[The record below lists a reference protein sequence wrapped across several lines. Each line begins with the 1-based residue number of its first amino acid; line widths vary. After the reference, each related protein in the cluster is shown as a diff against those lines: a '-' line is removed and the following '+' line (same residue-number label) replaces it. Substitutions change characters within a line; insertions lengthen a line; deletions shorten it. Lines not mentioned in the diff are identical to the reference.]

1 MKYCSVCLN
10 VDTRPNIKFK
20 NDLCPACIYWQT
32 LKDVDWELRINELME
47 NIKKLPKYPRRK
59 FDCLIGVSGGK
70 DSTRQALWVRDKLKL
85 KPLLVSIAYPP
96 EQITNRG
103 TYNISNLIELGFDVH
118 YLSYSPQTWR
128 KLARYSFFKY
138 LNPMKFSENA
148 ILSVSPLLAIKYKIP
163 IIFLGENPAHQLGD
177 LKTMGKTG
185 FDANRLRYANT
196 FSNGKIDWLEKGGF
210 KREKI
215 FQLEY
220 PSQKEVKKYKIQ
232 SIYLGWF
239 WKDWSIVNNGAFSAL
254 EGLKIRSDMPK
265 NTADLYRVFSLDED
279 WVMINQTIKYYKY
292 GFGRA
297 SDYVNE
303 EIRIGR
309 ITRDEGIA
317 LAQKYDSACGE
328 KYIKNFCNYLGITKD
343 QFWKQIYK
351 KVNKKLFKITPSKKI
366 IPKFK
371 VGFGLLP

>member
-1 MKYCSVCLN
+1 
-10 VDTRPNIKFK
+10 
-20 NDLCPACIYWQT
+20 
-32 LKDVDWELRINELME
+32 
-47 NIKKLPKYPRRK
+47 
-59 FDCLIGVSGGK
+59 
-70 DSTRQALWVRDKLKL
+70 
-85 KPLLVSIAYPP
+85 
-96 EQITNRG
+96 
-103 TYNISNLIELGFDVH
+103 
-118 YLSYSPQTWR
+118 
-128 KLARYSFFKY
+128 
-138 LNPMKFSENA
+138 
-148 ILSVSPLLAIKYKIP
+148 
-163 IIFLGENPAHQLGD
+163 
-177 LKTMGKTG
+177 
-185 FDANRLRYANT
+185 
-196 FSNGKIDWLEKGGF
+196 
-210 KREKI
+210 
-215 FQLEY
+215 
-220 PSQKEVKKYKIQ
+220 
-232 SIYLGWF
+232 
-239 WKDWSIVNNGAFSAL
+239 
-254 EGLKIRSDMPK
+254 MPK